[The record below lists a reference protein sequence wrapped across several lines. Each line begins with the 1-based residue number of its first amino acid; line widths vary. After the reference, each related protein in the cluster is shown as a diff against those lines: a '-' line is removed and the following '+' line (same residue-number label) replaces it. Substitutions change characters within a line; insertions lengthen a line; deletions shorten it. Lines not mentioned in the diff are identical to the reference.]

1 MARRIEVVAPGIRCL
16 QPVAW
21 VQLLCRLAIH
31 AEPVDSRAKL
41 LSGGESCP
49 ARSPKERKQ
58 GSWNF
63 RQSVASCCCL
73 CLSKSIV
80 EMLRLGAAPSKAAT
94 GMSHKGVAR
103 SYRQISAAT
112 HARNKQG
119 QLCSSAA
126 TLPQAGREVNAYGT
140 SRCQFCTYLT

>member
-21 VQLLCRLAIH
+21 IQLLCRLAIH

-63 RQSVASCCCL
+63 RQRVASCCL

-103 SYRQISAAT
+103 SAAT
-112 HARNKQG
+112 HGRNEQG